1 MATTTKVPQIS
12 FERPFGYVFKD
23 PSWVTKVLMGGLMAL
38 LSMFLVGAF
47 VLMGYQ
53 RKMFLKLKENPNA
66 PMPEIEFGEDLS
78 AGLPIFGIFICYY
91 IPIMIVSV
99 LLGMIPCLGQLLSFA
114 ISLGL
119 IVWMPVALSRYYQ
132 TNRFGAAF
140 EFGAIYEFI
149 RVNFNNAALFVAI
162 VFLAQMAAG
171 LGVIACI
178 VGVFFTGF
186 WAMCVQTVALADMV
200 RAAEGAPVPVGGPAG
215 GGQPVQASAFVSQ
228 QPGKGVS
235 FEEARKVQDEVQ
247 AVLKTD
253 DVSAKINAAAR
264 LMTGKQFKECI
275 EAYQAIAAQHPDQQ
289 ATCEA
294 QIGAAYFFLGQYQ
307 KAIEY
312 YEAAKAH
319 GEDAGM
325 MDDNIREAK
334 DALLNK

>member
-1 MATTTKVPQIS
+1 MATPQIS

-23 PSWVTKVLMGGLMAL
+23 KNWMGKVAMGGLMGL
-38 LSMFLVGAF
+38 LSIVVVGIF
-47 VLMGYQ
+47 VLLGYQ
-53 RKMFLKLKENPNA
+53 RKLFLKISEDPNA
-66 PMPEIEFGEDLS
+66 PLPEIEFGEDLS
-78 AGLPIFGIFICYY
+78 AGLPLFGIIICYQ
-91 IPIMIVSV
+91 IPIFIVSI
-99 LLGMIPCLGQLLSFA
+99 LLGMIPCLGSIISMA
-114 ISLGL
+114 ISVGMV
-119 IVWMPVALSRYYQ
+119 VWLQVALTRYYA

-140 EFGAIYEFI
+140 EMEAIYAFI
-149 RVNFNNAALFVAI
+149 KTNFNNAALFVAI
-162 VFLAQMAAG
+162 VFLAQMAAAFVG
-171 LGVIACI
+171 MLACI
-178 VGVFFTGF
+178 IGIFFTMF
-186 WAMCVQTVALADMV
+186 WAMCVQSCALADLM
-200 RAAEGAPVPVGGPAG
+200 RASQGQPVPGTPGPS
-215 GGQPVQASAFVSQ
+215 GGQKVQASAFVSN
-228 QPGKGVS
+228 QPGQGVS

-264 LMTGKQFKECI
+264 LMTAKKFQECI
-275 EAYQAIAAQHPDQQ
+275 QAYEAIAAQHPDQQ

-294 QIGAAYFFLGQYQ
+294 QIGAAYYFLGQFQ